1 MTNRGLLPEIE
12 TFLQRAGMAETYFG
26 QQAVGNC
33 KLVSR
38 LREGKR
44 VWPETEIRIRAWME
58 ANKGYRGRSKARPVE
73 QARAAS

>member
-12 TFLQRAGMAETYFG
+12 SFILRTGMGEAYFG

-38 LREGKR
+38 LRLGKR

-73 QARAAS
+73 QARAAT